1 MTCEC
6 NLLELYRDGLIDLFS
21 KGNLADGEKLK
32 IKKDANGIVYVENSV
47 VEKSTSAKH
56 MLQLLSSGVAKRHVA
71 STKMNLKLPDKGNPN
86 LTLALATAIGAFGG
100 MPAAPASFNQA
111 TKNPMMQ
118 YALLFVLIY
127 QASCFHCPFHF

>member
-1 MTCEC
+1 M
-6 NLLELYRDGLIDLFS
+6 IDLNRIS
-21 KGNLADGEKLK
+21 EL
-32 IKKDANGIVYVENSV
+32 
-47 VEKSTSAKH
+47 
-56 MLQLLSSGVAKRHVA
+56 A
-71 STKMNLKLPDKGNPN
+71 STKMNLKLPDRGNPN

-127 QASCFHCPFHF
+127 QGGGAQDIEFSLLVTGIVFALLQVLN